1 MHIFSAIAGIV
12 AILATLLDA
21 FETVV
26 LPRRVRRSFRI
37 SSWFYRRTW
46 IPWRKLARRIRNQ
59 SRRENFLGYFGPLS
73 LIFLLALWAAALI
86 LGFALLQ
93 YGAGEH
99 FRLSGEPLTFGLL
112 VYHSGETFFTL
123 GYGDIIPSSGVARAL
138 AVIESGL
145 GFAFLGVVIGYL
157 PTIYSS
163 FSRRE
168 IEISLLD
175 ARAGSPPTAAE
186 LLARFGNCPQQA
198 VLDQIFK
205 DWERWAAE
213 VLESH
218 LSYPALSF
226 FRSQHNNQSWL
237 GALTTIL
244 DGSALVMAGVEG
256 LRNEQAKITFAMAR
270 HAMVDLAQV
279 VNARYDPVVSDR
291 LSPEVLK
298 RLRESLAARGVKL
311 RDSTEFEE
319 KLTYLRSLYEPYA
332 VAMALTLSI
341 TVPPWI
347 HPEKQKDNW
356 QAGPWDR
363 AIQARS
369 LAGRVQ
375 HMDDH
380 F

>member
-1 MHIFSAIAGIV
+1 MHIVSTIAGV
-12 AILATLLDA
+12 LSILAILLDA

-26 LPRRVRRSFRI
+26 LPRRVQRSFRLT
-37 SSWFYRRTW
+37 SWFYRRTW
-46 IPWRKLARRIRNQ
+46 IPYRRIANRIP
-59 SRRENFLGYFGPLS
+59 SRARRENFLSYFGPLS
-73 LIFLLALWAAALI
+73 LIFLLILWASSLI
-86 LGFALLQ
+86 FGFALLQ
-93 YGAGEH
+93 YGVGEH

-112 VYHSGETFFTL
+112 IYHSGETFFTL
-123 GYGDIIPSSGVARAL
+123 GYGDIIPSSGLARAL

-145 GFAFLGVVIGYL
+145 GFGFLGVVIGYL

-175 ARAGSPPTAAE
+175 ARAGSPPSAAE
-186 LLARFGNCPQQA
+186 LLSRFGNCPQQA

-237 GALTTIL
+237 GALNTIL
-244 DGSALVMAGVEG
+244 DASALVIAGVDG
-256 LRNEQAKITFAMAR
+256 LRYEQAKITFAMAR
-270 HAMVDLAQV
+270 HAVVDLAQI
-279 VNARYDPVVSDR
+279 VNARYDPNSPDR
-291 LSPEVLK
+291 LPEGELT
-298 RLRESLAARGVKL
+298 RLRQKLAERGVKL
-311 RDSTEFEE
+311 GEGPAFEE
-319 KLTYLRSLYEPYA
+319 KLAHLRSLYEPYA
-332 VAMALTLSI
+332 LAIARNLSI
-341 TVPPWI
+341 TLPPWI
-347 HPEKQKDNW
+347 HPDRQKDNW

-363 AIQARS
+363 AIQARG
-369 LAGRVQ
+369 LAARVQ
-375 HMDDH
+375 SMDDH

>member
-1 MHIFSAIAGIV
+1 
-12 AILATLLDA
+12 
-21 FETVV
+21 
-26 LPRRVRRSFRI
+26 
-37 SSWFYRRTW
+37 
-46 IPWRKLARRIRNQ
+46 
-59 SRRENFLGYFGPLS
+59 
-73 LIFLLALWAAALI
+73 
-86 LGFALLQ
+86 
-93 YGAGEH
+93 
-99 FRLSGEPLTFGLL
+99 
-112 VYHSGETFFTL
+112 
-123 GYGDIIPSSGVARAL
+123 
-138 AVIESGL
+138 
-145 GFAFLGVVIGYL
+145 
-157 PTIYSS
+157 
-163 FSRRE
+163 
-168 IEISLLD
+168 
-175 ARAGSPPTAAE
+175 
-186 LLARFGNCPQQA
+186 
-198 VLDQIFK
+198 
-205 DWERWAAE
+205 
-213 VLESH
+213 
-218 LSYPALSF
+218 
-226 FRSQHNNQSWL
+226 
-237 GALTTIL
+237 
-244 DGSALVMAGVEG
+244 
-256 LRNEQAKITFAMAR
+256 MAR

>member
-1 MHIFSAIAGIV
+1 MRTFCAIAGTLS
-12 AILATLLDA
+12 ILAILLDA

-26 LPRRVRRSFRI
+26 LPRRVRRTFRV

-46 IPWRKLARRIRNQ
+46 IPYRKLAQRIQ
-59 SRRENFLGYFGPLS
+59 GQARRENFLGYFGPLS
-73 LIFLLALWAAALI
+73 LIFLLALWAAGLI
-86 LGFALLQ
+86 FGFALLQ
-93 YGAGEH
+93 YGAGDH
-99 FRLSGEPLTFGLL
+99 FRLSGEPITFGLL

-123 GYGDIIPSSGVARAL
+123 GYGDIVPNSGVARAL

-186 LLARFGNCPQQA
+186 LLARFGSSPQQA

-237 GALTTIL
+237 GALITIL
-244 DGSALVMAGVEG
+244 DGSALVIAGVDG
-256 LRNEQAKITFAMAR
+256 LRSEQAKITFAMAR

-279 VNARYDPVVSDR
+279 VNARYNPHPPDR
-291 LSPEVLK
+291 LIPEDLN
-298 RLRESLAARGVKL
+298 RLRQNLAARGVKL
-311 RDSTEFEE
+311 RVGPEFDE
-319 KLTYLRSLYEPYA
+319 KLNYLRSLYEPYA
-332 VAMALTLSI
+332 LAIALNLSI
-341 TVPPWI
+341 VLPPWM
-347 HPEKQKDNW
+347 HTEKQRDNW

-363 AIQARS
+363 LLQARS
-369 LAGRVQ
+369 LAGKVQ